1 MSFGCIAL
9 QNLGENL
16 SILLMPGACAL
27 LVHLEL
33 PVSVTIALL
42 GALIIGISAY
52 FSHQKSPH
60 TAEY

>member
-1 MSFGCIAL
+1 MSFGCITL

-16 SILLMPGACAL
+16 SILLMLGVYAL

-52 FSHQKSPH
+52 FGSLRPPH
-60 TAEY
+60 LAES